1 MKEPQRK
8 NTEIGNMSPGVKA
21 KTEEVE
27 KGKISTMQMTKQY
40 LRQIFRHR
48 YTSKFH
54 ATA

>member
-27 KGKISTMQMTKQY
+27 KGKMEQIIIVIKTDQDLQR
-40 LRQIFRHR
+40 RQKIL
-48 YTSKFH
+48 T
-54 ATA
+54 